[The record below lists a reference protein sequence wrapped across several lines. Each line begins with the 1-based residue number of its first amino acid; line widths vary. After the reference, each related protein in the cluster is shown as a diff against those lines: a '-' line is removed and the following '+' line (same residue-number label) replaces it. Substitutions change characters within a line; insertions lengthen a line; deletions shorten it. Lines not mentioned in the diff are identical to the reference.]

1 MLNVGDRV
9 GGFEIDA
16 KVARGGMAVV
26 YRAREIALGRT
37 VALKVIA
44 PELAEDPT
52 FRHRFTQ
59 ESRLAASIDHPNIIP
74 IYAAGEV
81 DGLLY
86 LVMRY
91 VDGDTLAAVFTE
103 HAPLDPDDAVA
114 LFGQVAGALDA
125 AHAHHL
131 VHRDVKPRNILLAPG
146 PELAQRHVYL
156 TDFGLTKRVGGDST
170 VTTAGQFLGTIRY
183 VAPEQIS
190 SAPISSRADVYS
202 LACVIV
208 EGLTGEPPFVRDDEA
223 ALLWS
228 HMSEDPPS
236 VSERR
241 PALPVAVDAVLR
253 RGLAKD
259 PADRQ
264 PTCGELVGDLAAA
277 LTPAPS
283 ASAET
288 VVLSASPRA
297 RRP

>member
-91 VDGDTLAAVFTE
+91 VDGDTLAAVFT
-103 HAPLDPDDAVA
+103 AACAARPRPMPWRS
-114 LFGQVAGALDA
+114 FGQMAGRPRRRPRPPPRASRREAAQHPARPRPGAGAA
-125 AHAHHL
+125 
-131 VHRDVKPRNILLAPG
+131 G
-146 PELAQRHVYL
+146 
-156 TDFGLTKRVGGDST
+156 TST
-170 VTTAGQFLGTIRY
+170 
-183 VAPEQIS
+183 
-190 SAPISSRADVYS
+190 
-202 LACVIV
+202 
-208 EGLTGEPPFVRDDEA
+208 
-223 ALLWS
+223 
-228 HMSEDPPS
+228 
-236 VSERR
+236 
-241 PALPVAVDAVLR
+241 
-253 RGLAKD
+253 
-259 PADRQ
+259 
-264 PTCGELVGDLAAA
+264 
-277 LTPAPS
+277 
-283 ASAET
+283 
-288 VVLSASPRA
+288 
-297 RRP
+297 